1 MFGFHR
7 TGVTATA
14 STQSGICTDV
24 SGDTWLD
31 ESRRTDAAATT
42 RSATTARGRDA
53 MCESAS
59 TVHAIKESVNGRHQD
74 GIRRDGYQGAVT
86 MAVLGT
92 NYARWHQKRWMPRRS
107 DDGRGGNELR
117 RSGGAGVGAQHG
129 CRSEPVVG

>member
-92 NYARWHQKRWMPRRS
+92 NYAGSGVRVVRLRTLRLRHTRCRHVW
-107 DDGRGGNELR
+107 RGID
-117 RSGGAGVGAQHG
+117 
-129 CRSEPVVG
+129 